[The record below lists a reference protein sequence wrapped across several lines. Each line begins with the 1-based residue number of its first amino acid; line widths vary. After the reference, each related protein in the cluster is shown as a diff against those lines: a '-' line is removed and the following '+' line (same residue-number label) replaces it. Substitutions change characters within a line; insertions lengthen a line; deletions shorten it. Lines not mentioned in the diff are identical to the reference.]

1 MSHPESYGH
10 SLTQPEKIFH
20 TLNSFHSIKLS
31 INYFNLQI
39 KDGATCLMF
48 IC

>member
-1 MSHPESYGH
+1 MSHPDSYGH

-39 KDGATCLMF
+39 KDSVKCLMF

>member
-1 MSHPESYGH
+1 MSHPDSYGH
-10 SLTQPEKIFH
+10 GLTQPEKIFH

-39 KDGATCLMF
+39 KDSAKCLMF
-48 IC
+48 IR